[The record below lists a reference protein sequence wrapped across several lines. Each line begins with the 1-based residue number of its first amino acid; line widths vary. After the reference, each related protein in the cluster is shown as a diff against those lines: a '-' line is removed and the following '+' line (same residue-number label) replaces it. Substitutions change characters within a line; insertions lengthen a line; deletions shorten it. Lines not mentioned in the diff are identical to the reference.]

1 MSQAAVTIN
10 KSDGR
15 LEIQDLEMMEADTV
29 LGWIADYLIKEKRYG
44 GQWTDIEQ
52 RAKRSGRDNTSL

>member
-29 LGWIADYLIKEKRYG
+29 LGWIADYLMTQEP
-44 GQWTDIEQ
+44 
-52 RAKRSGRDNTSL
+52 